1 MIIFAILTLQA
12 TCYFSLL
19 RYSRTRPHKMYFT
32 STAVFL
38 AEVIKLLVTL
48 VVIVFQH
55 RNLKQLGSFLVDSFL
70 LNPMVTL
77 KLSLASVLYVIQNN
91 LVYIA
96 MTHLESTTFQVR
108 VVILQCLSGVIK
120 WKKSEGFH
128 LGNSQTYWE
137 TSIKH
142 NLLIVSL
149 RVSRIEVWY
158 IGLQQCD
165 KIPD

>member
-1 MIIFAILTLQA
+1 
-12 TCYFSLL
+12 
-19 RYSRTRPHKMYFT
+19 MYFT

-70 LNPMVTL
+70 LNPMDTL

-108 VVILQCLSGVIK
+108 VVILLCLSGVSSE
-120 WKKSEGFH
+120 KSQKASSFKQE
-128 LGNSQTYWE
+128 S
-137 TSIKH
+137 
-142 NLLIVSL
+142 NLH
-149 RVSRIEVWY
+149 
-158 IGLQQCD
+158 
-165 KIPD
+165 